1 MQPLTGDFTEE
12 KIDREVKYG
21 DDILVFHKKQGQMPI
36 RFISVGQEYLFFIDI
51 DETQN
56 LYSVMDGKIHL
67 KDIDRIGLIRRNIE
81 SSEGVQS
88 EFWENYWKTLKNPRW
103 SLGDAVGRIM
113 TGILLF
119 ALMIALIA

>member
-67 KDIDRIGLIRRNIE
+67 KDIDRIEGIKRDIERIREPIRRNE
-81 SSEGVQS
+81 DHSTV
-88 EFWENYWKTLKNPRW
+88 NM
-103 SLGDAVGRIM
+103 AVAQFLFGLLIIPLL
-113 TGILLF
+113 ILL
-119 ALMIALIA
+119 AG